1 MTTGA
6 EAKQAS
12 WLVEDMLAEQQRI
25 KQAAEQM
32 AAGAQAEAKRM
43 KEAALKLPL
52 PESLTE
58 GKYEARIVQALVEI
72 LTGRP
77 TRARPQK
84 IMMPETIFEPIVL
97 ELSSTEQF
105 YYRVTSGHCTC
116 EGWFYSMKRFGIGKC
131 RHHTDAFPE
140 IAARNH
146 SEIERIKAEK
156 KAAKVPASPKAPATK
171 VAKPKPKARPEEP
184 RELAPRE
191 LEDLKAKVTAALKG
205 KFPLFSNVSRSGMD
219 SLKVRVTFKDDYTDA
234 EKSQMQEMRAAAKAI
249 APGVEISISSM

>member
-12 WLVEDMLAEQQRI
+12 WLVEDMLAEQQRMR
-25 KQAAEQM
+25 QVADQM
-32 AAGAQAEAKRM
+32 AAGAQAEAQRM

-84 IMMPETIFEPIVL
+84 IMMPETIFESIVL

-105 YYRVTSGHCTC
+105 YYRVTPGHCTC
-116 EGWFYSMKRFGIGKC
+116 KGWFYSMERFGIGKC

-156 KAAKVPASPKAPATK
+156 KATKVPASPKAPAK
-171 VAKPKPKARPEEP
+171 AAKPKPKVRSEEP
-184 RELAPRE
+184 RELTPQE
-191 LEDLKAKVTAALKG
+191 LEDLNAKVTAALKG
-205 KFPLFSNVSRSGMD
+205 KYPLFSNVSSSGMN
-219 SLKVRVTFKDDYTDA
+219 SLNVRVSFKDDYTAA
-234 EKSQMQEMRAAAKAI
+234 ENAQMQEMRAAAKAA
-249 APGVEISISSM
+249 APGMEISISSM

>member
-1 MTTGA
+1 MTTEA
-6 EAKQAS
+6 EARPAS
-12 WLVEDMLAEQQRI
+12 WMVGEMLAEQQRM
-25 KQAAEQM
+25 KQVANQAT
-32 AAGAQAEAKRM
+32 ANAQAEAQRM

-105 YYRVTSGHCTC
+105 YYRVTPGQCTC
-116 EGWFYSMKRFGIGKC
+116 KGWFYSMQRFGIGKC

-146 SEIERIKAEK
+146 SEIERIKAQK
-156 KAAKVPASPKAPATK
+156 KAAKVSVSPKATAK
-171 VAKPKPKARPEEP
+171 NANKPKPKTVKQLSP
-184 RELAPRE
+184 
-191 LEDLKAKVTAALKG
+191 DQAKEAITKALKG
-205 KFPLFSNVSRSGMD
+205 KFPLFRSVSSSGMD
-219 SLKVRVTFKDDYTDA
+219 SLTLKIAFKDDYSAA
-234 EKSQMQEMRAAAKAI
+234 ENAQVEEIKAAAQAA
-249 APGVEISISSM
+249 APGLQIYVSKM